1 MLRQRLLKNSPPRMI
16 SRPPLPCAVILRR
29 CCSPVARPRF
39 LAAPTSMPGDL
50 CDRCHVNLAR
60 CQRRARRRACPAT
73 AQSRRLLAR
82 ASAADRDPRR
92 LRAWGLRS
100 LHRARERRDRSFL
113 PDARGADPRRVRRN
127 HRGIIRQRRDRR
139 SAGRFSRAQ
148 CVAMRVLHAGN
159 ADGRAGSIE
168 TACRAGPGAD
178 TRASFRQLLPLH
190 RLSGDCRCGRD
201 HGAGAH
207 GEHAMIVASANP
219 EGLSVLDR
227 PNSYIGKVVPR
238 PNLERL
244 MQGRGLYV
252 SDMVLPR
259 MAHVVFLRSPH
270 AHARITGI
278 DAAAA
283 RRVPGVVAIVTGE
296 ALAAVITPWVGVLS
310 HLKGLKSAPQHAIA
324 IDHVRWQG
332 EAVAAVVATSRAVAE
347 DAAEIVSVEYQELDA
362 VTDMRTALDP
372 ETPVIHSSLGDNL
385 AFERNL
391 DAGAVDAAFA
401 ESDAVVEADF
411 IFGRHTGVTL
421 EPRSVVADWNAAEA
435 RLTIYQGTQA
445 PHMVQNIAALHLG
458 LTDSQ
463 VRVVCKDVGGS
474 FGIKVHIYADEMA
487 TYALSK
493 LLLRPVKF
501 VADRVESFNT
511 DIHARDHRC
520 KGRIGVKRDGTITA
534 FEIDAL
540 TGIGPYSMY
549 PRTSAIEANQVV
561 NLVGGPYVTK
571 NYRARARV
579 VFQNKNVMCQY
590 RAVGHPI
597 AVAVTEGLVELA
609 AAKIGMDPLE
619 LRRRN
624 LIADDAHP
632 SSGPSGIKF
641 EALSNHAAMDK
652 LVKMMDYNALR
663 AEQAALRSKNIHRGI
678 GIASFIEVT
687 NPSAAFYGVGGARI
701 SSQDGVAVRLDA
713 TGSVIC
719 QTSITEQGQ
728 GSESLTAQIV
738 GSVLGVSME
747 RVRVILG
754 DTDHTPYGGG
764 TRASRGAGIG
774 GEAALQAAKILRKN
788 VLDVAAAILQ
798 SSPAELDIVNDAI
811 VSAVDGSSRID
822 LKELSRIVYFRPD
835 TLPPGIQPELM
846 ATRHFVPREYP
857 FAFTNGVQASW
868 LEVDTDTGFV
878 KLLRHWV
885 VEDCGT
891 IINPQLVDEQIRGGV
906 VQGLGAA
913 LFEKCIYDERGQLT
927 NANMADYLV
936 PMSGEMP
943 DIDVGHVVSP
953 TLETELGAKGA
964 GEAGTAGAAAAVANA
979 VNDALKPFGAIIS

>member
-1 MLRQRLLKNSPPRMI
+1 MTSSPKTHA
-16 SRPPLPCAVILRR
+16 PL
-29 CCSPVARPRF
+29 
-39 LAAPTSMPGDL
+39 
-50 CDRCHVNLAR
+50 
-60 CQRRARRRACPAT
+60 
-73 AQSRRLLAR
+73 
-82 ASAADRDPRR
+82 SA
-92 LRAWGLRS
+92 
-100 LHRARERRDRSFL
+100 
-113 PDARGADPRRVRRN
+113 
-127 HRGIIRQRRDRR
+127 
-139 SAGRFSRAQ
+139 
-148 CVAMRVLHAGN
+148 
-159 ADGRAGSIE
+159 
-168 TACRAGPGAD
+168 
-178 TRASFRQLLPLH
+178 
-190 RLSGDCRCGRD
+190 
-201 HGAGAH
+201 
-207 GEHAMIVASANP
+207 
-219 EGLSVLDR
+219 LDR

-238 PNLERL
+238 PNLDRL

-252 SDMVLPR
+252 SDLDLPR
-259 MAHVVFLRSPH
+259 MAHVVFVRSPH
-270 AHARITGI
+270 AHAKIVAI
-278 DAAAA
+278 EASAA
-283 RRVPGVVAIVTGE
+283 RQMPGVIAVVTGE
-296 ALAAVITPWVGVLS
+296 ELASVITPWVGVLS
-310 HLKGLKSAPQHAIA
+310 HLKGLKSAPQSAIA
-324 IDHVRWQG
+324 IGRVCWQG
-332 EAVAAVVATSRAVAE
+332 EAVAAVVATSRAAAE
-347 DAAEIVSVEYQELDA
+347 DAAEDLSVEYEELEA
-362 VTDMRTALDP
+362 VTDMRTALDG
-372 ETPVIHSSLGDNL
+372 ERPVIHPSLGDNL
-385 AFERNL
+385 AFQRTL

-401 ESDAVVEADF
+401 DADEIAEAEF
-411 IFGRHTGVTL
+411 VFGRHTGVTL
-421 EPRSVVADWNAAEA
+421 EPRAVVADWNAAEA

-458 LTDSQ
+458 LEESQ

-493 LLLRPVKF
+493 LLRRPIKF
-501 VADRVESFNT
+501 VADRIESFNT

-520 KGRIGVKRDGTITA
+520 RGRIGVTRDGTIIA
-534 FEIDAL
+534 FEIDDL

-561 NLVGGPYVTK
+561 NLVGGPYKTK

-597 AVAVTEGLVELA
+597 ACSVTEGLVDLA
-609 AAKIGMDPLE
+609 ASKIGMDPVE
-619 LRRRN
+619 IRRRN
-624 LIADDAHP
+624 LIADDAYP
-632 SSGPSGIKF
+632 CASASGLRF
-641 EALSNHAAMDK
+641 ELLSHHAALNK
-652 LVKMMDYNALR
+652 LMAMMNYDALR
-663 AEQAALRSKNIHRGI
+663 AEQAALRENNIHRGI
-678 GIASFIEVT
+678 GFASFIEVT
-687 NPSAAFYGVGGARI
+687 NPSAAFYGVGGAKI

-713 TGSVIC
+713 QGSVVC

-738 GSVLGVSME
+738 GSVLGVSMS

-754 DTDHTPYGGG
+754 DTDQTPYGGG
-764 TRASRGAGIG
+764 TWASRGAGIG

-788 VLDVAAAILQ
+788 ILDVAAAILQ
-798 SSPAELDIVNDAI
+798 SSPAELDITDNAVVNAD
-811 VSAVDGSSRID
+811 DGAPR
-822 LKELSRIVYFRPD
+822 LELRELARIVYFRPD

-857 FAFTNGVQASW
+857 FAFTNGVQACW

-878 KLLRHWV
+878 KLLKHWV

-891 IINPQLVDEQIRGGV
+891 LINPQLVDEQIRGGV

-953 TLETELGAKGA
+953 TAESELGAKGA

-979 VNDALKPFGAIIS
+979 VNDALKPFGAVITEIPLTPQLILTSLKRI

>member
-1 MLRQRLLKNSPPRMI
+1 M
-16 SRPPLPCAVILRR
+16 
-29 CCSPVARPRF
+29 
-39 LAAPTSMPGDL
+39 
-50 CDRCHVNLAR
+50 
-60 CQRRARRRACPAT
+60 T
-73 AQSRRLLAR
+73 A
-82 ASAADRDPRR
+82 
-92 LRAWGLRS
+92 
-100 LHRARERRDRSFL
+100 E
-113 PDARGADPRRVRRN
+113 
-127 HRGIIRQRRDRR
+127 
-139 SAGRFSRAQ
+139 
-148 CVAMRVLHAGN
+148 
-159 ADGRAGSIE
+159 
-168 TACRAGPGAD
+168 
-178 TRASFRQLLPLH
+178 
-190 RLSGDCRCGRD
+190 
-201 HGAGAH
+201 
-207 GEHAMIVASANP
+207 SANLD
-219 EGLSVLDR
+219 GLSVLDR

-244 MQGRGLYV
+244 TQGRGLYV
-252 SDMVLPR
+252 SDMRLPR

-270 AHARITGI
+270 AHAKIVAI
-278 DAAAA
+278 NADAAKLT
-283 RRVPGVVAIVTGE
+283 PGVITVVTGKD
-296 ALAAVITPWVGVLS
+296 LAAIITPWVGVLS

-324 IDHVRWQG
+324 IDRVCWQG
-332 EAVAAVVATSRAVAE
+332 EAVAAIVATSRAVAE
-347 DAAEIVSVEYQELDA
+347 DASEIVRVDYEELEA

-372 ETPVIHSSLGDNL
+372 KTPIIHSSLGDNL

-401 ESDAVVEADF
+401 GSDEVVEAEF

-458 LTDSQ
+458 LEESQ

-493 LLLRPVKF
+493 LLRRPIKF

-520 KGRIGVKRDGTITA
+520 KGRIGVSRDGTIMA
-534 FEIDAL
+534 FEIDDL

-549 PRTSAIEANQVV
+549 PRTSAIEANQIV

-571 NYRARARV
+571 NYRAHARV

-597 AVAVTEGLVELA
+597 ACSVTEGLVDLA
-609 AAKIGMDPLE
+609 AMRIGMDPIE
-619 LRRRN
+619 IRRRN
-624 LIADDAHP
+624 LIADDAYP
-632 SSGPSGIKF
+632 CASPSGLRF
-641 EALSNHAAMDK
+641 EQLSHHAAMNK
-652 LVKMMDYNALR
+652 LMAMMDYDALR
-663 AEQAALRSKNIHRGI
+663 VEQASLRRKNIHRGI
-678 GIASFIEVT
+678 GIASFVEIT
-687 NPSAAFYGVGGARI
+687 NPSAAFYGAGGARI

-713 TGSVIC
+713 QGSVIC

-747 RVRVILG
+747 RVRVISG
-754 DTDHTPYGGG
+754 DTDNTPYGGG
-764 TRASRGAGIG
+764 TWASRGAGIG
-774 GEAALQAAKILRKN
+774 GEAALQAAKILRSN
-788 VLDVAAAILQ
+788 ILDVAAAILQ
-798 SSPAELDIVNDAI
+798 SSPADLDIVGN
-811 VSAVDGSSRID
+811 AVVNADDGSPRI
-822 LKELSRIVYFRPD
+822 ELRELARIVYFRPD
-835 TLPPGIQPELM
+835 TLPPGSQAELM

-868 LEVDTDTGFV
+868 LEVDTDTNQFV

-913 LFEKCIYDERGQLT
+913 LFEKCIYDERDGQLT

-953 TLETELGAKGA
+953 TRESELGAKGA

-979 VNDALKPFGAIIS
+979 VNDALRPFGAIITEIPLTPRIVLTALGRI